1 MVMTS
6 AAPAVSLQGRNSVA
20 SINSGYNNDQ
30 GAGGL
35 QNRASQARAGDT
47 GSEYRH
53 LNTTTAVAGNQ
64 QQFVI
69 LENDHYYDNS
79 RRTAA
84 NLQS

>member
-35 QNRASQARAGDT
+35 QNRASQA
-47 GSEYRH
+47 
-53 LNTTTAVAGNQ
+53 
-64 QQFVI
+64 
-69 LENDHYYDNS
+69 ENDRQKKAMDNNK
-79 RRTAA
+79 TKQH
-84 NLQS
+84 NTNTH